1 MRRKKAKTVWWS
13 ARMRAGLLVLLAA
26 ITLAMAADYPRLA
39 VAAEDTYQ
47 IAADPTDLSC
57 RLATSEPDVAV
68 DQCCRPAGTC
78 AISLPPKPMDVGVVL
93 IASRLSMNRGDRDP
107 PSPSYRPFKP
117 PRLQTRA

>member
-1 MRRKKAKTVWWS
+1 MRRKKAETVWWS
-13 ARMRAGLLVLLAA
+13 ARLRAGSLVLLAA

-39 VAAEDTYQ
+39 AAAEDAHQ

-57 RLATSEPDVAV
+57 RLAASEPDVAV

-78 AISLPPKPMDVGVVL
+78 AIHLPPKPVDVGIVVT
-93 IASRLSMNRGDRDP
+93 ASRLSMNRRDRDP